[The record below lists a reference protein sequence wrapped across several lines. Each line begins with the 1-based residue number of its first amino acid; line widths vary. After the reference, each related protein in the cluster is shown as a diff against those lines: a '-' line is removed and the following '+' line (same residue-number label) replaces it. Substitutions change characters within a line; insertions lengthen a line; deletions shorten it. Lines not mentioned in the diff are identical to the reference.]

1 MVKFNFRESTSGMER
16 YAGALGYGQAAKG
29 MLHAAWGD
37 IAASIRYPM
46 PFA

>member
-1 MVKFNFRESTSGMER
+1 MER
-16 YAGALGYGQAAKG
+16 DAGALGYGQAAKG
-29 MLHAAWGD
+29 MVHAAWRD